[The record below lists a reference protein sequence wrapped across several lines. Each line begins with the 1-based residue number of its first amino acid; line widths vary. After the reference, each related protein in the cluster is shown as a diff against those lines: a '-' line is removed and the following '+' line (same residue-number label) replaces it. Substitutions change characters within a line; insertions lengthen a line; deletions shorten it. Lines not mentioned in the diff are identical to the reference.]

1 MCRVRVKCKA
11 PFMAAGDTTTILA
24 DGFYFDEIRLDWIAD
39 AVASDCP
46 DPTNKSFPWSVHDT
60 NAVLLGWIV

>member
-1 MCRVRVKCKA
+1 
-11 PFMAAGDTTTILA
+11 MAAGDTTTILA